1 MWLRQFVYRARSY
14 WCRKSCE
21 GDALWRIEIK
31 RWFLVRFNCYSA
43 WSGAF
48 VFIAGFCSF
57 CRPGLNLTV
66 IHSGNVEQ
74 DYIFSKHIL
83 FCYMFSYLIGTA
95 LIWCLSRMRLSFLL
109 LPIAVN
115 CLTSIYLAV
124 RRPEE
129 VIVFFPSV
137 APYLAL
143 LLNLIFGALGGATIA
158 HRLQRVRRHRP
169 TAL

>member
-1 MWLRQFVYRARSY
+1 MKNRNQVLIFGSVQLLFSVIW
-14 WCRKSCE
+14 
-21 GDALWRIEIK
+21 
-31 RWFLVRFNCYSA
+31 
-43 WSGAF
+43 
-48 VFIAGFCSF
+48 GFCLYRGFLFFLSTQAES
-57 CRPGLNLTV
+57 NL
-66 IHSGNVEQ
+66 IHSRSAEQ